1 MRNGRPPCSRCWTLV
16 TPTPELAADE
26 SGIVAVLR
34 AKITDQQHQISA
46 LRSEN
51 QWLQHE
57 LAIAHGTDQEHI
69 NRL

>member
-1 MRNGRPPCSRCWTLV
+1 VLPLVDLSHAYAQAGRRR
-16 TPTPELAADE
+16 A
-26 SGIVAVLR
+26 GIVAVLR